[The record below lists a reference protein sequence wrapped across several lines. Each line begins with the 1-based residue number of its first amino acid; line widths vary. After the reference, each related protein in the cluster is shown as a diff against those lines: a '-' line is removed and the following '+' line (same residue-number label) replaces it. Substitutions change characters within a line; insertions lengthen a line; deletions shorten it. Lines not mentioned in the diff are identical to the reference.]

1 MKNKLYFLLLL
12 FGMLVFVLTYGGPQS
27 NFWNTLISSI
37 SFKPLIMILLLII
50 ILDNINT
57 IKSINNNYLVLCRF
71 KNLKEYYNK
80 ILKTI
85 IKNNTIIIIIFI
97 IVSISFSLLS
107 SLSNFEIISNTLII
121 TIIYYYLKLFILINL
136 LSIIS
141 TNICLLFNYNAT
153 IIFTMILIL
162 SILINNC
169 PDNKIISSIIDYP
182 ILFINYLRV
191 LNYKPLIHDI
201 LSFILYISLLILIEV
216 ILKYQF
222 INKRKDII

>member
-1 MKNKLYFLLLL
+1 MKNKLSFLLLL

>member
-97 IVSISFSLLS
+97 ILSISFSLLS

-153 IIFTMILIL
+153 IIFTIILIL
-162 SILINNC
+162 STLINNHT
-169 PDNKIISSIIDYP
+169 DNKIISSIIDYP

-191 LNYKPLIHDI
+191 LNYKPPIHDI
-201 LSFILYISLLILIEV
+201 LSFILYISLLILIEI

>member
-97 IVSISFSLLS
+97 ILSISFSLLS

-153 IIFTMILIL
+153 IIFTIILIL
-162 SILINNC
+162 TTLINNC

>member
-27 NFWNTLISSI
+27 NFWNTLILSI

-97 IVSISFSLLS
+97 ILSISFSLLS

-162 SILINNC
+162 STLINNYT
-169 PDNKIISSIIDYP
+169 DNKIISSIIDYP

>member
-27 NFWNTLISSI
+27 NFWNTLILSI

-57 IKSINNNYLVLCRF
+57 IKSINNNYLVLCRI

-97 IVSISFSLLS
+97 ILSISFSLLS

-162 SILINNC
+162 STLINNYT
-169 PDNKIISSIIDYP
+169 DNKIISSIIDYP

>member
-97 IVSISFSLLS
+97 ILSISFSLLS

-201 LSFILYISLLILIEV
+201 LSFILYISLLIFIEI

>member
-27 NFWNTLISSI
+27 NFWNTLILSI

-85 IKNNTIIIIIFI
+85 IKNNTIIII
-97 IVSISFSLLS
+97 
-107 SLSNFEIISNTLII
+107 
-121 TIIYYYLKLFILINL
+121 
-136 LSIIS
+136 
-141 TNICLLFNYNAT
+141 NA
-153 IIFTMILIL
+153 L
-162 SILINNC
+162 C
-169 PDNKIISSIIDYP
+169 
-182 ILFINYLRV
+182 
-191 LNYKPLIHDI
+191 
-201 LSFILYISLLILIEV
+201 
-216 ILKYQF
+216 
-222 INKRKDII
+222 

>member
-27 NFWNTLISSI
+27 NFWNTLILSI

-153 IIFTMILIL
+153 IIFTIILIL
-162 SILINNC
+162 SILINNYT
-169 PDNKIISSIIDYP
+169 DNKIISSIIDYP

-191 LNYKPLIHDI
+191 LNYKPQIHDI
-201 LSFILYISLLILIEV
+201 LSFMLYISLLILIEI

>member
-85 IKNNTIIIIIFI
+85 IKNNTIIIIMFI
-97 IVSISFSLLS
+97 ILSISFSLLS

-153 IIFTMILIL
+153 IIFTIILIL
-162 SILINNC
+162 STLINNYT
-169 PDNKIISSIIDYP
+169 DNKIISSIISFSS
-182 ILFINYLRV
+182 LKRH
-191 LNYKPLIHDI
+191 LIH
-201 LSFILYISLLILIEV
+201 LLLV
-216 ILKYQF
+216 FLQ
-222 INKRKDII
+222 DT

>member
-57 IKSINNNYLVLCRF
+57 LKSINNNYLVLCRF

-153 IIFTMILIL
+153 IIFTIILIL
-162 SILINNC
+162 STLINNYT
-169 PDNKIISSIIDYP
+169 DNKIISSIIDYP
-182 ILFINYLRV
+182 ILFINYLWV
-191 LNYKPLIHDI
+191 LNYKPPIHDI
-201 LSFILYISLLILIEV
+201 LSFILYISLLIFIEI

>member
-27 NFWNTLISSI
+27 NFWNTLILSI

-80 ILKTI
+80 MLKTI

-107 SLSNFEIISNTLII
+107 SLSNFEIISNNLII

>member
-80 ILKTI
+80 MLKTI

>member
-27 NFWNTLISSI
+27 NFWNTLILSI

-97 IVSISFSLLS
+97 ILSISFSLLS
-107 SLSNFEIISNTLII
+107 SLSDFEIISHTLII
-121 TIIYYYLKLFILINL
+121 TIIYYYLKLFILIN
-136 LSIIS
+136 
-141 TNICLLFNYNAT
+141 YNAT
-153 IIFTMILIL
+153 IIFTIILIL
-162 SILINNC
+162 STLINNYT
-169 PDNKIISSIIDYP
+169 DNKIISSIIDYP

-191 LNYKPLIHDI
+191 LNYKPPIHDI
-201 LSFILYISLLILIEV
+201 LSFMLYISLLILIEI

>member
-27 NFWNTLISSI
+27 NFWNTLILSI

-80 ILKTI
+80 MLKTI

-97 IVSISFSLLS
+97 ILSISFSLLS

-141 TNICLLFNYNAT
+141 TNIYLLFNYNAT
-153 IIFTMILIL
+153 IIFTIILIL
-162 SILINNC
+162 STLINNYT
-169 PDNKIISSIIDYP
+169 DNKIISSIIDYP

>member
-1 MKNKLYFLLLL
+1 MKNKLSFLLLL

-162 SILINNC
+162 STLINNYT
-169 PDNKIISSIIDYP
+169 DNKIISSIIDYP